1 MPRESSITG
10 WKALCLG
17 NIETFPFMPFWLACG
32 SLAFAAGLSFSFLIN
47 FCFFFLIP
55 KWVFIKPCSRTGHAH
70 MVPDAP
76 LPSLEG
82 PLEEPSRLW
91 VIDIDVE
98 RVAER
103 WEPPRTRRHG
113 QVPSWRGLAV
123 ACVERVFF
131 LFQKN
136 EGSTRLSARK
146 VSSS

>member
-47 FCFFFLIP
+47 FCFFSIP
-55 KWVFIKPCSRTGHAH
+55 KWVFIKPWSRTEHAH
-70 MVPDAP
+70 MVPDVP

-82 PLEEPSRLW
+82 PLRLW

-113 QVPSWRGLAV
+113 QVPSWRGLTV